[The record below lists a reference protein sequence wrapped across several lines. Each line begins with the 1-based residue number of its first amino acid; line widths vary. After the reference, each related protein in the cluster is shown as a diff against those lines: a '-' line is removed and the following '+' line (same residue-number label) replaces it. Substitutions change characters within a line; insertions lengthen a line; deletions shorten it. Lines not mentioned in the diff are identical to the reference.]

1 MKGLVV
7 NGVGSGAST
16 EMWQMLSDRLTLQIE
31 GAGRY
36 VVEASVDGAEWSM
49 LMELSASCVDHS
61 RTVVVDLLS
70 GAWLRVVCL
79 TGTMESVKYSDDLAA
94 SNEEQ
99 RMANEDERRDN
110 ESARVENENGRIEA
124 ESVRVSA
131 EQGRVEAED
140 ARVEA
145 ESVRVSAEQ
154 RRAEAEDARVDA
166 EDARVEAESVRVANE
181 AGRIE
186 AEGARVIAEEA
197 RALAEASRDDRYEG
211 AELVRDARYAEAEQ
225 ARDVQYA
232 EAEVGRDDRY
242 EAAEGQ
248 RNEAFAV
255 AEVERDAHL
264 RDVIG
269 AFIPTGIKVDC
280 PERITMG
287 NLKPRGVEVEML
299 PEGAMK
305 NVMYLSDNRS
315 VMVWPDGR
323 LEVTGKGKSVVHVV
337 PTMNTAL
344 ARSFVVDVVDP
355 GMRMTQ
361 RKGVRLLSGG
371 GLRLT

>member
-1 MKGLVV
+1 M
-7 NGVGSGAST
+7 
-16 EMWQMLSDRLTLQIE
+16 
-31 GAGRY
+31 
-36 VVEASVDGAEWSM
+36 
-49 LMELSASCVDHS
+49 
-61 RTVVVDLLS
+61 
-70 GAWLRVVCL
+70 
-79 TGTMESVKYSDDLAA
+79 
-94 SNEEQ
+94 
-99 RMANEDERRDN
+99 
-110 ESARVENENGRIEA
+110 
-124 ESVRVSA
+124 
-131 EQGRVEAED
+131 
-140 ARVEA
+140 
-145 ESVRVSAEQ
+145 
-154 RRAEAEDARVDA
+154 
-166 EDARVEAESVRVANE
+166 
-181 AGRIE
+181 
-186 AEGARVIAEEA
+186 IAEEA
-197 RALAEASRDDRYEG
+197 RALAEASRDARYEG

-248 RNEAFAV
+248 RNEAFAE
-255 AEVERDAHL
+255 AEVGRDAHL

-269 AFIPTGIKVDC
+269 AFIPTKMEVRA

-287 NLKPRGVEVEML
+287 NLTPRGIDVALSPV
-299 PEGAMK
+299 GALR
-305 NVMYLSDNRS
+305 NVIFMSDNRS

-344 ARSFVVDVVDP
+344 ARSFVVDVVGP